1 MPEFRLFLP
10 DDLGCVIGCL
20 DENGVL
26 TFAIFAKAQ
35 SPIRG
40 TALFD
45 LMLRA
50 FGGRVR
56 AIEGVWRRGNDG
68 SPSVNMDKVNE
79 KTVDGMSLMDA
90 IQETWTFTRASR
102 WGFSKVT
109 VVGIAG
115 TPGHYTMIDVLLEKA
130 EDQP

>member
-1 MPEFRLFLP
+1 
-10 DDLGCVIGCL
+10 
-20 DENGVL
+20 
-26 TFAIFAKAQ
+26 
-35 SPIRG
+35 
-40 TALFD
+40 
-45 LMLRA
+45 
-50 FGGRVR
+50 
-56 AIEGVWRRGNDG
+56 
-68 SPSVNMDKVNE
+68 MDKVNE

-90 IQETWTFTRASR
+90 IQETWTFTRAFR